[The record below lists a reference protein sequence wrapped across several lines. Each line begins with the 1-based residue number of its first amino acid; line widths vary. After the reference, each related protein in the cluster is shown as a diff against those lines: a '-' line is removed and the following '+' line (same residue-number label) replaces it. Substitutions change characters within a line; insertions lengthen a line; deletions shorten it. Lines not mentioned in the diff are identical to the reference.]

1 MEVESGSTLLNILLS
16 FLHTR
21 VSGEESCSLES
32 GTVVLISGDESTSYT
47 VTDSACLTGDTTTV
61 YVSNDVELAGS
72 AGYAEGL
79 VDDELKGLETEVLI
93 DVLTVNGD
101 LTVTGI
107 YSYTSN
113 GLLSS
118 TSAVEVGLC
127 TCIHRF
133 TSFLS
138 LN

>member
-1 MEVESGSTLLNILLS
+1 MTN
-16 FLHTR
+16 
-21 VSGEESCSLES
+21 C
-32 GTVVLISGDESTSYT
+32 
-47 VTDSACLTGDTTTV
+47 ACLTGDTATV

-79 VDDELKGLETEVLI
+79 VNDELKGLETEVLVDI
-93 DVLTVNGD
+93 LAVDSD

-127 TCIHRF
+127 TCIYY
-133 TSFLS
+133 TSLLTIRYS
-138 LN
+138 INQMRLVK